1 LYKKVFGNGGIGM
14 DTVIRK
20 KRKRRSL
27 EDYFVDIFS
36 YAVLGIYAIIV
47 LLPVMNLV
55 FKAVS
60 EDWAVNAGKVGL
72 MPVGFQ
78 LRTMRYVIDSAQF
91 LSSFSI
97 SVIMTVVGTAG
108 AIILTCLT
116 AYPLSKKHVKGMK
129 PILIIFVFTMLFSG
143 GIIPNYLLIKNL
155 GLLNNFFAL
164 VLPSMFSVFNML
176 VMKNYFESLPESL
189 EESAK
194 LDGASNIAI
203 LFKIILPIS
212 LPVLATVSLFY
223 AVSYWNDYFNAM
235 LYINRP
241 NLKPLQLYLRDIVM
255 SAMDP
260 VSNVQLNAEELMN
273 LSTEGVRSATVV
285 ASMVPMIMVYPW
297 LQKYFIKGM
306 LIGSVKE

>member
-1 LYKKVFGNGGIGM
+1 MNIVA
-14 DTVIRK
+14 RK
-20 KRKRRSL
+20 ARKHYSF

-36 YAVLGIYAIIV
+36 YLVLSTYAIVV
-47 LLPVMNLV
+47 LLPVLNLV
-55 FKAVS
+55 FKSVS

-72 MPVGFQ
+72 IPIGFQ
-78 LRTMRYVIDSAQF
+78 LNTLRYVIDSNQF
-91 LSSFSI
+91 LSSFAI
-97 SVIMTVVGTAG
+97 SVIMTVGGTAG
-108 AIILTCLT
+108 AIILTSLT
-116 AYPLSKKHVKGMK
+116 AYPLSKKHIKGMK
-129 PILIIFVFTMLFSG
+129 PILVIFVFTMLFSG
-143 GIIPNYLLIKNL
+143 GIIPNYMLIKNL
-155 GLLNNFFAL
+155 GLMNNFFAL

-194 LDGASNIAI
+194 LDGASNITI

-212 LPVLATVSLFY
+212 LPVLATISLFY

-255 SAMDP
+255 NATDP